1 MMKEKIMARLPFIF
15 AYYTIIVLV
24 TCIYN
29 LSLGYTMMQNWWFIE
44 LFVFLVIFALL
55 ERVLACIN
63 FKNDL
68 LYTIAEIAMA
78 YVLFLLFSYFF
89 HWVEFTP
96 GNLLAATILFLICSV
111 SGVAYL
117 NYRYKLR
124 TKELNELLKKQ
135 QE

>member
-1 MMKEKIMARLPFIF
+1 MKEKIMARLPFIF

-29 LSLGYTMMQNWWFIE
+29 LSIGYTLMQNRWFVE
-44 LFVFLVIFALL
+44 LFVFLVIFAVL
-55 ERVLACIN
+55 ERVLAGIN
-63 FKNDL
+63 FKSDL
-68 LYTIAEIAMA
+68 LYTIAEIGMA

-96 GNLLAATILFLICSV
+96 RNLLAATILFIISAV
-111 SGVAYL
+111 IGVAYM

-124 TKELNELLKKQ
+124 TKELNELIKKQ
-135 QE
+135 NT